1 MKPLARLA
9 MGSILGSNILDRGTR
24 MKLIAIAAAASAM
37 LLAGGAQAQ
46 MARSATTGTLYGE
59 LGYAQLKI
67 NDTGTSVKPGLLRGI
82 VGYNFND
89 FLAVE
94 GMLGFGVRKDSTTA
108 SVGGVPVNVEGDVRH
123 IAGVYVK
130 PKVMLGQGFELFGRL
145 GYADTRLR
153 ATASAAGVSAT
164 DTSSDGSFSYGIGGN
179 FNVSPRAYVGVDYM
193 RYYKKDDTKIDGV
206 SFNVGYRF

>member
-1 MKPLARLA
+1 
-9 MGSILGSNILDRGTR
+9 
-24 MKLIAIAAAASAM
+24 MKLIAFAAAAAAM

-46 MARSATTGTLYGE
+46 MARSATTGTVYGE

-67 NDTGTSVKPGLLRGI
+67 SDTGIDVKPSILRG
-82 VGYNFND
+82 VAGYNFSD

-94 GMLGFGVRKDSTTA
+94 GLLGFGVRKDSTTTTFA
-108 SVGGVPVNVEGDVRH
+108 GVPVGVEGEVRH
-123 IAGVYVK
+123 IAGVYIK
-130 PKVMLGQGFELFGRL
+130 PKVSIGDGFELFGRL

-153 ATASAAGVSAT
+153 VSASAAGLTAANS
-164 DTSSDGSFSYGIGGN
+164 DSGSSLSYGLGAN